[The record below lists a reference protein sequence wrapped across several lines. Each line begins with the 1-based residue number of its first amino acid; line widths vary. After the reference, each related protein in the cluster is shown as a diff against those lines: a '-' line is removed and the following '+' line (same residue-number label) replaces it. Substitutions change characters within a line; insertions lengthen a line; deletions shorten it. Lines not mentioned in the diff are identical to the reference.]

1 VFPRYPVPTWLAR
14 LLKLRTSRRVVMA
27 LQLLALSV
35 ALIVPWP
42 LYWAA
47 QAANRPLVLLWMG
60 MMVAAMLLAMVVG

>member
-1 VFPRYPVPTWLAR
+1 
-14 LLKLRTSRRVVMA
+14 MA

-60 MMVAAMLLAMVVG
+60 VMGAAMLLAMVVG